1 MLKCVENCGS
11 RHPPKRVPWA
21 RCQKNFQTY
30 FIHINFHICNI
41 CKPKSFTALLILY
54 LFFDY
59 LLSTFPKKWK
69 LKNGPRLP
77 TRLYSMIMLV
87 ILVCESLKR
96 RIERVAHIFSVLF
109 HNIRTPT
116 NLNFKNSLF
125 VNSRNVT
132 LNRCIYRDEL
142 KYWTWQTHDSVT

>member
-77 TRLYSMIMLV
+77 TRLYNMIMLV

-96 RIERVAHIFSVLF
+96 RTVVQNAQKAVKIRIFFFFFKLF
-109 HNIRTPT
+109 LT
-116 NLNFKNSLF
+116 
-125 VNSRNVT
+125 V
-132 LNRCIYRDEL
+132 CIYLLIFIDFEKAVKRV
-142 KYWTWQTHDSVT
+142 WIFI